1 LATAKKRATIKD
13 VAAKAGVSYQTVS
26 RVINN
31 KGEISPDTK
40 ERVLEAAKALNY
52 RPSRVARGLVMQR
65 TNTAGL
71 IISDITNPFFPEVAR
86 GVQDMARSKDY
97 NVFLCNT
104 DEDPAEDIQVLYS
117 LTTQAV
123 DGIIL
128 FAYHLSDDELKT
140 FADNYRPMV
149 LINRIFE
156 HPNVSRVI
164 VDNYRGAKLA
174 VDHLVEQG
182 HTNIGMV
189 VGRDWLPGTVR
200 RVNGFRDA
208 LSDHGLPVVDEWIV
222 TGPPVLANG
231 YESTQHLLKQNPEI
245 TAIFA
250 YNDLMALGAIR
261 ACKDLG
267 RRVPADCAI
276 VGFDDIQ
283 LTSMITPS
291 LTSVHVD
298 KYALGQQAM
307 TRLLAMINNPDTA
320 FPPISIDVEL
330 IIRESTVKPD
340 RLNGGDFGLRTE

>member
-1 LATAKKRATIKD
+1 MAIAKKRATIKD
-13 VAAKAGVSYQTVS
+13 VAARAGVSYQTVS

-31 KGEISPDTK
+31 KGEIRPDTK
-40 ERVLEAAKALNY
+40 ERVLEAAKALDY
-52 RPSRVARGLVMQR
+52 RPSRVARSLVTQR
-65 TNTAGL
+65 THTVGL

-104 DEDPAEDIQVLYS
+104 DENPAEDIQVLHS

-128 FAYHLSDDELKT
+128 FAYHLRDDELKA

-149 LINRIFE
+149 LINRFFE
-156 HPNVSRVI
+156 HPNVSRII

-182 HTNIGMV
+182 HTNIAMI

-200 RVNGFRDA
+200 RVNGFRDT
-208 LSDHGLPVVDEWIV
+208 LSEHGLPVVDDWIV
-222 TGPPVLANG
+222 TGPPALVNG
-231 YESTQHLLKQNPEI
+231 YESTQRLLKQNPEI

-250 YNDLMALGAIR
+250 YNDLIALGAMR

-267 RRVPADCAI
+267 LRVPTDCAI

-283 LTSMITPS
+283 LAGMVTPS

-307 TRLLAMINNPDTA
+307 TRLLEMINSPEEK
-320 FPPISIDVEL
+320 FPPISVDTEL
-330 IIRESTVKPD
+330 VIRESTVNS
-340 RLNGGDFGLRTE
+340 R